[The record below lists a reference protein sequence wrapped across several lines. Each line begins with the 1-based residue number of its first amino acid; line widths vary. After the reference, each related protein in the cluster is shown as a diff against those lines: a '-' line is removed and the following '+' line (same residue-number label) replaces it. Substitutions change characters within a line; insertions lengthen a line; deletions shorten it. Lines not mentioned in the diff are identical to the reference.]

1 MVETFRAMVI
11 DTVDGKPAA
20 GFREVSLTDL
30 PDNDVLVEIAYS
42 TLNYKDGLAITGKGR
57 IARRTPLIAGIDISG
72 TVVESRSAEWKPGDK
87 VIVNGWGLSET
98 EPGAYGRYQ
107 RVKAEWLIPLPE
119 AFSLQQAMAIGTA
132 GYTSALCVDALEKWG
147 AIKPGEGEVLVTGAA
162 GGVGSVAIALLSARG
177 YNVTASTGRPETH
190 PYLESLGATNFIDRA
205 ELQQKGGPLQKE
217 RWTGGVDSVGS
228 TTLAN
233 ALAQTARGG
242 DRRLWSGGRCG
253 SSGDRSAAYPAQR
266 CPDRCGLGHGAEGAA
281 SFGMEQAGARSG
293 QVETRRHHN
302 CRANVEAAGTCAGHH
317 RRPDQRPCRHRRHRL
332 SGSAFLFSAAFTR
345 L

>member
-1 MVETFRAMVI
+1 MVETFKAMVI

-20 GFREVSLTDL
+20 GFREVSLKDL

-72 TVVESRSAEWKPGDK
+72 TVIESRSAEWKPGDK
-87 VIVNGWGLSET
+87 VILNGWGLSET

-107 RVKAEWLIPLPE
+107 RVKAEWLVPLPD

-190 PYLESLGATNFIDRA
+190 AYLETLGATKFIDRA

-217 RWTGGVDSVGS
+217 RWAGGIDSVGS

-242 DRRLWSGGRCG
+242 AI
-253 SSGDRSAAYPAQR
+253 AA
-266 CPDRCGLGHGAEGAA
+266 CGLAGGADLPATVLPHILRSVALIGVDSVMAPR
-281 SFGMEQAGARSG
+281 EQ
-293 QVETRRHHN
+293 
-302 CRANVEAAGTCAGHH
+302 
-317 RRPDQRPCRHRRHRL
+317 RL
-332 SGSAFLFSAAFTR
+332 SAWSRLARDMDKAKLDAMTR
-345 L
+345 VEPMSKLPELAQAIVDGKIRGRVVIDVTA

>member
-72 TVVESRSAEWKPGDK
+72 TVVESRSAEWKTGDK

-242 DRRLWSGGRCG
+242 AI
-253 SSGDRSAAYPAQR
+253 AA
-266 CPDRCGLGHGAEGAA
+266 CGLAGGADLPGTVLPHILRSVALIGVDSVMA
-281 SFGMEQAGARSG
+281 PKEQ
-293 QVETRRHHN
+293 
-302 CRANVEAAGTCAGHH
+302 
-317 RRPDQRPCRHRRHRL
+317 RL
-332 SGSAFLFSAAFTR
+332 SAWSR
-345 L
+345 LARDLDKSKLDAITTVEPMSKLPELAQAIIDGQIRGRVVIDVTA

>member
-20 GFREVSLTDL
+20 GFREVSLKDL

-107 RVKAEWLIPLPE
+107 RVKAEWLIPLPD

-177 YNVTASTGRPETH
+177 YKVTASTGRPSTH

-242 DRRLWSGGRCG
+242 AI
-253 SSGDRSAAYPAQR
+253 AA
-266 CPDRCGLGHGAEGAA
+266 CGLAGGADLPGTVLPHILRSVALIGVDSVMA
-281 SFGMEQAGARSG
+281 PKEQ
-293 QVETRRHHN
+293 
-302 CRANVEAAGTCAGHH
+302 
-317 RRPDQRPCRHRRHRL
+317 RL
-332 SGSAFLFSAAFTR
+332 SAWSR
-345 L
+345 LARDLDKTKLDAITTVEPMSKLPELAQAIIDGQIRGRVVIDVTA

>member
-20 GFREVSLTDL
+20 AFREVSVNEL

-72 TVVESRSAEWKPGDK
+72 TVIESRSPEWKPGDK
-87 VIVNGWGLSET
+87 VILNGWGLSET

-119 AFSLQQAMAIGTA
+119 TFSLQQAMAIGTA
-132 GYTSALCVDALEKWG
+132 GYTSALCVEALEKWG

-190 PYLESLGATNFIDRA
+190 AYLETLGAKNFIHRA

-217 RWTGGVDSVGS
+217 RWAGGVDSVGS

-233 ALAQTARGG
+233 ALAQTIRGG
-242 DRRLWSGGRCG
+242 AI
-253 SSGDRSAAYPAQR
+253 AA
-266 CPDRCGLGHGAEGAA
+266 CGLAGGADLPATVLPHILRSVTLIGVDSVMAPREQRLAA
-281 SFGMEQAGARSG
+281 WSRLARDLDKTKLDAITTVEPMSKLPELAQAIVDGKIRGRVVIDVTA
-293 QVETRRHHN
+293 
-302 CRANVEAAGTCAGHH
+302 
-317 RRPDQRPCRHRRHRL
+317 
-332 SGSAFLFSAAFTR
+332 
-345 L
+345 

>member
-20 GFREVSLTDL
+20 GFREVSLKDL

-107 RVKAEWLIPLPE
+107 RVKAEWLIPLPD

-177 YNVTASTGRPETH
+177 YKVTASTGRPETH
-190 PYLESLGATNFIDRA
+190 PYLASLGATNFIDRA

-242 DRRLWSGGRCG
+242 AI
-253 SSGDRSAAYPAQR
+253 AA
-266 CPDRCGLGHGAEGAA
+266 CGLAGGADLPGTVLPHILRSVALIGVDSVMA
-281 SFGMEQAGARSG
+281 PKEQ
-293 QVETRRHHN
+293 
-302 CRANVEAAGTCAGHH
+302 
-317 RRPDQRPCRHRRHRL
+317 RL
-332 SGSAFLFSAAFTR
+332 SAWSR
-345 L
+345 LARDLDKTKLDAITTVEPMSKLPELAQAIIDGQIRGRVVIDVTA

>member
-1 MVETFRAMVI
+1 MVETFRAVVI

-20 GFREVSLTDL
+20 AFREVSVNEL

-72 TVVESRSAEWKPGDK
+72 TVVESRSPEWKPGDK
-87 VIVNGWGLSET
+87 VILNGWGLSET

-132 GYTSALCVDALEKWG
+132 GYTSALCVEALEKWG
-147 AIKPGEGEVLVTGAA
+147 AINPGEGEVLVTGAA

-190 PYLESLGATNFIDRA
+190 AYLKSLGATNFIDRA

-242 DRRLWSGGRCG
+242 AI
-253 SSGDRSAAYPAQR
+253 AA
-266 CPDRCGLGHGAEGAA
+266 CGLAGGADLPATVLPHILRSVTLIGVDSVMAPREQRLAAWSRLARDLDKGKLDAITTVEPMSKLPELAQAIVEGKIRGRVVIDVTA
-281 SFGMEQAGARSG
+281 
-293 QVETRRHHN
+293 
-302 CRANVEAAGTCAGHH
+302 
-317 RRPDQRPCRHRRHRL
+317 
-332 SGSAFLFSAAFTR
+332 
-345 L
+345 